1 MYFQAEQKGIK
12 WDINVNETRTHWAIS
27 LKPEGKET
35 TLYEMPKSSF
45 LEVDNAIS
53 FIFNNSSYVFD
64 VVGSGTEYTVYA
76 RGSYRAIKI
85 FNDEMLLHESLKQD
99 GGLAGGDQLSAG
111 MPGKITKVF
120 VEMGK
125 EVKKDQPLLI
135 MEAMKMENEIRSPKN
150 AIIKKLYVKEGEVV
164 ESGAPLISF
173 EKSK

>member
-1 MYFQAEQKGIK
+1 MYFQAEQKGTL
-12 WDINVNETRTHWAIS
+12 WEINVNETRTHWTVS
-27 LKPEGKET
+27 LKASGKEWDH
-35 TLYEMPKSSF
+35 YELPRSSF

-53 FIFNNSSYVFD
+53 FIYNNSSYVFD

-76 RGSYRAIKI
+76 RGSYRSIKI
-85 FNDEMLLHESLKQD
+85 FNEEMLLHESLKKD
-99 GGLAGGDQLSAG
+99 GGLTAGDKLSAG

-120 VEMGK
+120 VEAGK

-135 MEAMKMENEIRSPKN
+135 MEAMKMENEIRSPKD
-150 AIIKKLYVKEGEVV
+150 AILKKIYVKEGDVV

>member
-12 WDINVNETRTHWAIS
+12 WEINVNETRTHWAIS
-27 LKPEGKET
+27 LKPEGKDWT
-35 TLYEMPKSSF
+35 HYDLPKSSF

-53 FIFNNSSYVFD
+53 FIHNNSSYVFD
-64 VVGSGTEYTVYA
+64 VVGSGTDYTVYA

-99 GGLAGGDQLSAG
+99 GGLAGGDKLSSG

-120 VEMGK
+120 VEGGK

-135 MEAMKMENEIRSPKN
+135 MEAMKMENEIRAPKDGV
-150 AIIKKLYVKEGEVV
+150 IKKVHVKEGDVV
-164 ESGAPLISF
+164 ESGASLISF